1 MVHMECMCRAY
12 GVHVSCHL
20 VDEAEEVAGSSRLCD
35 GDARARCAAQ
45 RERRRTEAGGI
56 VTGGEGAQAH
66 NVQRGGGGSA
76 EGEDV
81 TRVGRAAVVCEQERA
96 CYVQRMRGA
105 LCRTWHVQCVCVC
118 VRVCMRM
125 CMLHVQ
131 CMCAAQA
138 LLRTAHCGEGSH
150 PRAQADVAIAH
161 QARDEGHEDRVEIQ
175 QEGRSRGR
183 GPLEADEL

>member
-96 CYVQRMRGA
+96 CYVQRMRSA
-105 LCRTWHVQCVCVC
+105 LCSTCAVRGRLRARVHAHVHVACAVHVC
-118 VRVCMRM
+118 RSGP
-125 CMLHVQ
+125 
-131 CMCAAQA
+131 
-138 LLRTAHCGEGSH
+138 TAHRSLRRRQSPTCAGRCG
-150 PRAQADVAIAH
+150 
-161 QARDEGHEDRVEIQ
+161 DRPSST
-175 QEGRSRGR
+175 R
-183 GPLEADEL
+183 